1 MNEGPVPPE
10 MLPGIRDLIARL
22 EGYNTYTAPGGDS
35 RMSSD
40 RYATNESLD
49 VLAIMLL
56 INDHDEQI
64 KTLQEELTNNRAS
77 VGFLTLIVL
86 LQVFAIVYLFA
97 SR

>member
-1 MNEGPVPPE
+1 MNEGPVPPD
-10 MLPGIRDLIARL
+10 MLPGIRDMIARL
-22 EGYNTYTAPGGDS
+22 EGYNTQTAPGGDS

-64 KTLQEELTNNRAS
+64 KTLQEDLSRNQAA
-77 VGFLTLIVL
+77 VGFLTIVIL
-86 LQVFAIVYLFA
+86 AQLAAIALLFA
-97 SR
+97 GK